1 MKTGAIGVPA
11 SEAAPG
17 GWRRLQAVL
26 ADTPAILIAR
36 KVVFLAVLLLSWI
49 SLKPFQDL
57 SNPDV
62 LELAT
67 GREGLT
73 YASFGLFALL
83 CLALTLPAH
92 AKALRGFA
100 SPWFLALG
108 AWLAVNVV
116 LSQDPMTSV
125 KRLTL
130 AGSVMLGGRLPAL
143 AGAVAERS
151 AQPPRH
157 RFPAAA
163 GRLLSRH
170 AARAGPCHPSGEGR
184 GRAHA
189 RGQLARRVRP

>member
-73 YASFGLFALL
+73 YASFGLFRAAVPRPDSPSSRQSLARL
-83 CLALTLPAH
+83 RLALVPGARSLARRQCRSVTGSHDVGQAPDPGG
-92 AKALRGFA
+92 LRDA
-100 SPWFLALG
+100 
-108 AWLAVNVV
+108 
-116 LSQDPMTSV
+116 
-125 KRLTL
+125 
-130 AGSVMLGGRLPAL
+130 GGRLPAL